1 MQNII
6 RQEFRG
12 RTIIAVAHRLHT
24 IADFDR
30 VAVFSQGVLTEL
42 DSPQVLLAKNS
53 MFRSMWGE
61 TTESDQHDQAE

>member
-42 DSPQVLLAKNS
+42 DSPQVLLTKNS

-61 TTESDQHDQAE
+61 TTESDQHGQPE